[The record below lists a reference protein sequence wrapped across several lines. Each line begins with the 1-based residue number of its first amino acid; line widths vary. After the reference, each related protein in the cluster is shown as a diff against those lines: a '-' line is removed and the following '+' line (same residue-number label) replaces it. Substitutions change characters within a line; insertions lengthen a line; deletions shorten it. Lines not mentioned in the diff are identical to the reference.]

1 MSFRYGSAL
10 REPDEMKTCI
20 SSGNKFRLTEVERVR
35 GEIKCPKCGHVMKI
49 DPKLT
54 VVVFVDHSKVVR

>member
-1 MSFRYGSAL
+1 MPRGVDAGDAL
-10 REPDEMKTCI
+10 KACI
-20 SSGNKFRLTEVERVR
+20 SSGNKFRLTEGERTR

-54 VVVFVDHSKVVR
+54 AVRFVDHSKIVR